1 MFAYLSCKGHTAYMI
16 QTIASNMQKSKEKTL
31 SRLLKWQPAVI
42 RLYSITCRNIHL
54 SICLMQCP
62 AHENYTLH
70 HLIYYRE
77 EG

>member
-1 MFAYLSCKGHTAYMI
+1 MFACPSSKGHTAYML
-16 QTIASNMQKSKEKTL
+16 QTIASNKHKGEEKTL
-31 SRLLKWQPAVI
+31 FRLLKWQPAVI
-42 RLYSITCRNIHL
+42 CFYSLTCRNIHL

-62 AHENYTLH
+62 AHKNYTLH